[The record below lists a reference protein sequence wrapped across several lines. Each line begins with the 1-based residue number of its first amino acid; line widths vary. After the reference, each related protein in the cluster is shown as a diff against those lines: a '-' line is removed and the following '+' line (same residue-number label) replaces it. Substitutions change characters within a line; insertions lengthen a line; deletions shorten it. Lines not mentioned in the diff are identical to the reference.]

1 MARSLGDSL
10 KHLGHK
16 NSSNIYVE
24 AIEYLK
30 SSISVVELAQRD
42 TGNGK
47 KGFAKA
53 SDYLETWDNSDSITA
68 VNAKKDLRHPAKWW
82 HNHSTSQ

>member
-1 MARSLGDSL
+1 MLSRMGARIITLGIQSIARLLGDSL

-24 AIEYLK
+24 AIEYLN

-42 TGNGK
+42 IGNGK
-47 KGFAKA
+47 EGICKC
-53 SDYLETWDNSDSITA
+53 I
-68 VNAKKDLRHPAKWW
+68 
-82 HNHSTSQ
+82 